1 MKWINPVC
9 CCRNWRRAWN
19 RWLSRGSF
27 WFFEVIRI
35 VSTLNSCYS
44 RSIKIT
50 LSCLVFPVLNYKINF
65 KFSKLKL
72 RLFEK
77 MRYSHLNLFFKS
89 PYQNKNKREP
99 NQPIDSRIAL
109 VWMCACVSE
118 ESEREQREQETRR
131 ERMSA
136 SKQRARKCFVFQK
149 QFSDV
154 SFQSFLAVDNFFF
167 FF

>member
-89 PYQNKNKREP
+89 PYQNKIKREP

-118 ESEREQREQETRR
+118 ESEREQRETRDQERAN
-131 ERMSA
+131 ERIKAESA
-136 SKQRARKCFVFQK
+136 KMLCFSKAIFWRFVSK
-149 QFSDV
+149 FS
-154 SFQSFLAVDNFFF
+154 SCW
-167 FF
+167 